1 MSAFLNNAVTSRAR
15 RDVARRFYEAGA
27 FSPDHAVRLPD
38 LSPAEQSRLRRFVEN
53 HIAHETEPGMY
64 WLDGVAYDADL
75 THRRRLVLLGLVIVL
90 IVLFFV
96 VETAGAAA
104 T

>member
-1 MSAFLNNAVTSRAR
+1 MSAFLSHAMVSRAR
-15 RDVARRFYEAGA
+15 RDLVRRFHEAGA
-27 FSPDHAVRLPD
+27 FSPDRALPLTD
-38 LSPAEQSRLRRFVEN
+38 LGAAEQSRLRRFVEN

-75 THRRRLVLLGLVIVL
+75 THRRRLVLLGLVVIL

-96 VETAGAAA
+96 VETAGSAA